1 MYFTRIT
8 GQNFRLFR
16 EFELSPAPGINLI
29 LGPNAAGKTT
39 LLEAIYA
46 LGRGR
51 SFRGAASELAGPQGP
66 RWVVQGELAATGQPA
81 TRVGLG
87 WSPDGM
93 QIRIDQADRAL
104 QDLAH
109 ASAVEVLEPDSHRLL
124 EDGPVY
130 RRRYLDWGVFH
141 VEHRFYP
148 AWRRFQRAH
157 KQRNQA
163 LHDGLERA
171 AVEAWNEEIA
181 AAGEEVTA
189 YRAAHVQALQEP
201 LRAEVGALLGDLSWS
216 LELKRG
222 WAAEHSLAEALR
234 GHYDTDRKRG
244 TTVSGPHRA
253 ELKLRLA
260 GHAAKHH
267 ASRGQQKMLIAA
279 LLLAQAGL
287 IRAQTGRTPIL
298 LLDDFPAELGPRF
311 QQALIERL
319 QRYDGQCF
327 VTSIERTAAL
337 ERVLGAAHENSPGNE
352 QKNTVF
358 HVEHGAVSHASRV

>member
-1 MYFTRIT
+1 VRFTRVT

-51 SFRGAASELAGPQGP
+51 SFRGNAPELAGPAGAQ
-66 RWVVQGELAATGQPA
+66 WVVQGELATPDHPP

-87 WSPDGM
+87 WSPDGL
-93 QIRIDQADRAL
+93 QIRIDQTDRSL
-104 QDLAH
+104 QDLAR

-141 VEHRFYP
+141 VEHRFYA
-148 AWRRFQRAH
+148 AWRRYQRAL

-163 LHDGLERA
+163 LQDRLERA
-171 AVEAWNEEIA
+171 AVEAWNQEIVQ
-181 AAGEEVTA
+181 AGEEVQT
-189 YRAAHVQALQEP
+189 YRAEHVETLRGP
-201 LRAEVGALLGDLSWS
+201 LRGELEALLGPLDWS
-216 LELKRG
+216 LELRRG
-222 WAAEHSLAEALR
+222 WAADRSLADSLR
-234 GHYDTDRKRG
+234 DSYDADLRRG
-244 TTVSGPHRA
+244 TTLAGPHRA
-253 ELKLRLA
+253 ELKLRLE

-279 LLLAQAGL
+279 LLLAQARL
-287 IRAQTGRTPIL
+287 IRERTGRTPIL
-298 LLDDFPAELGPRF
+298 LLDDFPAELGPPF
-311 QQALIERL
+311 QQALIVRL

-327 VTSIERTAAL
+327 VTSIERTPALAETLENAA
-337 ERVLGAAHENSPGNE
+337 ENGE
-352 QKNTVF
+352 KNAVF
-358 HVEHGAVSHASRV
+358 HVEHGAVSRASRV

>member
-1 MYFTRIT
+1 MFFTRIT

-16 EFELSPAPGINLI
+16 EFEIAPAPGINLI

-51 SFRGAASELAGPQGP
+51 SFRGAASELAGPAGP
-66 RWVVQGELAATGQPA
+66 HWVVHGELAAPEQPG
-81 TRVGLG
+81 TRIGLA
-87 WSPDGM
+87 WSSDGL
-93 QIRIDQADRAL
+93 QIRVDQADCSL
-104 QDLAH
+104 QDLAR

-148 AWRRFQRAH
+148 AWRRFQRAQ

-163 LHDGLERA
+163 LHDNLDRA
-171 AVEAWNEEIA
+171 AVEAWNAEIA
-181 AAGEEVTA
+181 AAGEEVQG
-189 YRAAHVQALQEP
+189 YRAEHVQALQGP
-201 LRAEVGALLGDLSWS
+201 LQAEIEALLGPLEWS

-222 WAAEHSLAEALR
+222 WSAERSLAEALR
-234 GHYDTDRKRG
+234 EHYETDRRRG
-244 TTVSGPHRA
+244 TTMAGPHRA
-253 ELKLRLA
+253 ELKLRLE

-287 IRAQTGRTPIL
+287 IREVTGRTPIL

-311 QQALIERL
+311 QQALIGRL
-319 QRYDGQCF
+319 QDYGGQCF
-327 VTSIERTAAL
+327 VTSIERTPALDAAL
-337 ERVLGAAHENSPGNE
+337 DKAAGNHE
-352 QKNTVF
+352 KNALF
-358 HVEHGAVSHASRV
+358 HVEHGAVSGASRV